1 MTREAVFLQ
10 GERVVLK
17 FLDPQADF
25 TAYEHWVNDQE
36 TTRYMVV
43 GNFPTSA
50 AQLRSYIEECNA
62 SKEFLLGIFIDG
74 GERHVGNIKLHRI
87 DQQNQTA
94 ETGILV
100 GENDIRGR
108 GIGTEALHLLVAHA
122 FNRLNLN
129 KITAGVIEG
138 NEVSC
143 RIFEKVGFKRE
154 GLLREQFY
162 LDGAFRGCLPYG
174 ILRSEYKK

>member
-10 GERVVLK
+10 GARVVLK
-17 FLDPQADF
+17 FLNPQADL
-25 TAYEHWVNDQE
+25 TAYERWVNDQE
-36 TTRYMVV
+36 TTLYMAV

-50 AQLRSYIEECNA
+50 TQLRSYIEECNV
-62 SKEFLLGIFIDG
+62 SEQFLLGIFIDG

-94 ETGILV
+94 EIGILV
-100 GENDIRGR
+100 GENDIRGK
-108 GIGTEALHLLVAHA
+108 GIGAEALHLLVAHA

-138 NEVSC
+138 NEASC
-143 RIFEKVGFKRE
+143 RMFEKVGFKRE
-154 GLLREQFY
+154 GLLRGQFY
-162 LDGAFRGCLPYG
+162 LDGVFRGCLLYG
-174 ILRSEYKK
+174 LLRSEYKK